1 MKSKSKCNKGVKDSK
16 TPQLLHGR
24 VGGKSTH
31 IDVSVLGSGQVGGI
45 LWQKQCEYL
54 GIFRLSANKNWII
67 LEFRLR
73 KCFSGL
79 VYDDFKKI
87 DWIYRTFCA
96 KISYLDLFL

>member
-45 LWQKQCEYL
+45 SWQKQCEYL
-54 GIFRLSANKNWII
+54 GIFGLSANKNWII
-67 LEFRLR
+67 LVLGYESAFLAYCTTTLR
-73 KCFSGL
+73 KLIGF
-79 VYDDFKKI
+79 
-87 DWIYRTFCA
+87 TA
-96 KISYLDLFL
+96 LFAQK